1 MKKNIFLLFI
11 FYNLNMFSQK
21 NTDILVTIN
30 DDKVSVQDFKRIYER
45 NLDAI
50 DNDESKDI
58 VKNLDLFINFK
69 LKVKQAYELKLDTL
83 TSYKN
88 EIKTYRKQLIAPYI
102 QDESQLNSLVKEAYD
117 RTRTEIRASHILVKL
132 PRNYKPKDTILP
144 FSKINEARQRI
155 LAGEP
160 FAKVAKELSEDPSA
174 IRNGG
179 DLGYFSAFNM
189 LYDFEDMAY
198 KTSLG
203 DVSQIFK
210 TRFGYH
216 IVQKTGSR
224 TSKGERQVA
233 HILISDTTSN
243 GKKIIDEVYAKLNE
257 GVSFKELALKYSNDS
272 RTKKK
277 GGVLPKFG
285 SNRMVKP
292 FEEATFSLVSADEFS
307 KPFKTKYGWH
317 IVKLIKKY
325 PILPYEEL
333 EKDISQKVKNSGR
346 VKLSNNSILKRLKNE
361 YSIYIEEAIKESLQK
376 NNFSDSLQSSFISIN
391 EKIITKGDFV
401 SYRLKRK
408 QTPFNTLLNNFVNEE
423 ILTYFKENLVNTN
436 KEFSNTLSEYQDGL
450 LLFELMQQK
459 IWNISSDSLAIKTYF
474 DSHKDQYQT
483 NDLES
488 VKGRVMN
495 DFQTILDNEW
505 IQLLRSKSKIKINK
519 KAVNKLIKYYRKES

>member
-1 MKKNIFLLFI
+1 MI
-11 FYNLNMFSQK
+11 
-21 NTDILVTIN
+21 
-30 DDKVSVQDFKRIYER
+30 
-45 NLDAI
+45 
-50 DNDESKDI
+50 
-58 VKNLDLFINFK
+58 
-69 LKVKQAYELKLDTL
+69 TL
-83 TSYKN
+83 
-88 EIKTYRKQLIAPYI
+88 
-102 QDESQLNSLVKEAYD
+102 
-117 RTRTEIRASHILVKL
+117 
-132 PRNYKPKDTILP
+132 
-144 FSKINEARQRI
+144 
-155 LAGEP
+155 
-160 FAKVAKELSEDPSA
+160 
-174 IRNGG
+174 
-179 DLGYFSAFNM
+179 
-189 LYDFEDMAY
+189 
-198 KTSLG
+198 
-203 DVSQIFK
+203 
-210 TRFGYH
+210 
-216 IVQKTGSR
+216 
-224 TSKGERQVA
+224 
-233 HILISDTTSN
+233 DTTSN

-495 DFQTILDNEW
+495 DFQTTLDNEW

>member
-243 GKKIIDEVYAKLNE
+243 GKK
-257 GVSFKELALKYSNDS
+257 
-272 RTKKK
+272 
-277 GGVLPKFG
+277 
-285 SNRMVKP
+285 
-292 FEEATFSLVSADEFS
+292 
-307 KPFKTKYGWH
+307 
-317 IVKLIKKY
+317 
-325 PILPYEEL
+325 
-333 EKDISQKVKNSGR
+333 
-346 VKLSNNSILKRLKNE
+346 
-361 YSIYIEEAIKESLQK
+361 
-376 NNFSDSLQSSFISIN
+376 
-391 EKIITKGDFV
+391 
-401 SYRLKRK
+401 
-408 QTPFNTLLNNFVNEE
+408 
-423 ILTYFKENLVNTN
+423 
-436 KEFSNTLSEYQDGL
+436 
-450 LLFELMQQK
+450 
-459 IWNISSDSLAIKTYF
+459 
-474 DSHKDQYQT
+474 
-483 NDLES
+483 
-488 VKGRVMN
+488 
-495 DFQTILDNEW
+495 
-505 IQLLRSKSKIKINK
+505 
-519 KAVNKLIKYYRKES
+519 

>member
-30 DDKVSVQDFKRIYER
+30 DDKVSVQDFKRIYQR

-257 GVSFKELALKYSNDS
+257 GISFKELDLKYSNDS

-346 VKLSNNSILKRLKNE
+346 VKL
-361 YSIYIEEAIKESLQK
+361 
-376 NNFSDSLQSSFISIN
+376 
-391 EKIITKGDFV
+391 
-401 SYRLKRK
+401 
-408 QTPFNTLLNNFVNEE
+408 
-423 ILTYFKENLVNTN
+423 
-436 KEFSNTLSEYQDGL
+436 
-450 LLFELMQQK
+450 
-459 IWNISSDSLAIKTYF
+459 
-474 DSHKDQYQT
+474 
-483 NDLES
+483 
-488 VKGRVMN
+488 
-495 DFQTILDNEW
+495 
-505 IQLLRSKSKIKINK
+505 
-519 KAVNKLIKYYRKES
+519 